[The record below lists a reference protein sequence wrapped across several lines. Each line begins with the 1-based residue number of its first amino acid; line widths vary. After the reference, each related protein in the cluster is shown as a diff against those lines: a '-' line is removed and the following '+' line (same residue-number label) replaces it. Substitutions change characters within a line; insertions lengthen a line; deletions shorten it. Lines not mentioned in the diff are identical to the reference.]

1 MVDEEEGI
9 DKERLVVYWV
19 ELVMELVIMIIES
32 DDDDEGRGIVVIYM
46 FMRNVL
52 GKFNINE

>member
-9 DKERLVVYWV
+9 DKERLVLYWV